1 METLIDNKTK
11 IQEVKSFLVRYAK
24 IDRWNN
30 NSASNFN
37 DEAQSIIERIA
48 IGDYGFASEIAQTV
62 VKYNFSISEKQ
73 AYWVARKAVENEMLS
88 NIDYLLKKKTTKNN
102 LKNEH
107 YEKRKKILR
116 SQLHKGNRWN
126 RNL

>member
-1 METLIDNKTK
+1 MKSKGKKMETLIDNKTK

-73 AYWVARKAVENEMLS
+73 AYWVARTAVENEMLS
-88 NIDYLLKKKTTKNN
+88 NIDYLFEEEND
-102 LKNEH
+102 E
-107 YEKRKKILR
+107 E
-116 SQLHKGNRWN
+116 
-126 RNL
+126 

>member
-11 IQEVKSFLVRYAK
+11 IKEVKSFLVRYAK

-48 IGDYGFASEIAQTV
+48 IS
-62 VKYNFSISEKQ
+62 
-73 AYWVARKAVENEMLS
+73 
-88 NIDYLLKKKTTKNN
+88 
-102 LKNEH
+102 
-107 YEKRKKILR
+107 
-116 SQLHKGNRWN
+116 
-126 RNL
+126 